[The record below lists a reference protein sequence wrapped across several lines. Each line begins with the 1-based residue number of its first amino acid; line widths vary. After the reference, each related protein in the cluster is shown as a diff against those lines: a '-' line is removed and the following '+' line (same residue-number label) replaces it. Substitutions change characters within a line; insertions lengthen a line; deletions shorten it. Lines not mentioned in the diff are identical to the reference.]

1 MLCDAW
7 MSPEVARSRNSGI
20 GFQPC
25 FAMLE
30 KCAAA
35 SEAVE
40 WVDEWVVKGAGDRVM
55 EVVEMEKGWVQEA

>member
-1 MLCDAW
+1 MHGCLPKW
-7 MSPEVARSRNSGI
+7 PGRVNSGI
-20 GFQPC
+20 GFQPW

-35 SEAVE
+35 TEAVE